1 MWILASFTLKLL
13 SWFFCSVQDVV
24 LKTFFIIIYILKYS
38 DYILQHSQ
46 MQRKFFI
53 HNMQS

>member
-46 MQRKFFI
+46 MQRNFFI